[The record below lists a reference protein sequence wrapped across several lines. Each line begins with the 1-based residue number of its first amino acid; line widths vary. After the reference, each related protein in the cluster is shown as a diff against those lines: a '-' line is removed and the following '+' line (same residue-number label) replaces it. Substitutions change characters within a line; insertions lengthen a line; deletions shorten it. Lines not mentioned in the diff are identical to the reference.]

1 MKKKDLFK
9 NMPYMSPLT
18 NRMDASKEK
27 GFTENFEVIS
37 ATSMI
42 NYETKQEYA
51 AKDLTIV
58 NHYRFEGM
66 SDPGDNN
73 ILYEIATSDGTQGIL
88 VTPYGPDCP
97 AHVADFV
104 ANIPQIEKQHAGS
117 APDTKHAQTPT
128 EDSHAQSLKE
138 TAPKTETPI

>member
-1 MKKKDLFK
+1 MEKNDPLK

-18 NRMDASKEK
+18 NREEASRVK
-27 GFTENFEVIS
+27 GFTENFEVQS
-37 ATSMI
+37 ANSMI
-42 NYETKQEYA
+42 NTATREQYA
-51 AKDLTIV
+51 PADVAVV

-73 ILYEIATSDGTQGIL
+73 VLYEIVTSDGKQGIL

-104 ANIPQIEKQHAGS
+104 AAIPQIEKQRAGTPL
-117 APDTKHAQTPT
+117 PDNDQDT
-128 EDSHAQSLKE
+128 
-138 TAPKTETPI
+138 

>member
-18 NRMDASKEK
+18 NRMEASKQK
-27 GFTENFEVIS
+27 GFTENFEVVS
-37 ATSMI
+37 ATTLK
-42 NYETKQEYA
+42 NHETGKEYGA
-51 AKDLTIV
+51 RDLTIV

-73 ILYEIATSDGTQGIL
+73 ILYEISASDGVQGIL
-88 VTPYGPDCP
+88 VTPYGSDCP

-104 ANIPQIEKQHAGS
+104 ANIPQIEKQHGGTS
-117 APDTKHAQTPT
+117 PDTRHAQTPT
-128 EDSHAQSLKE
+128 ETSHAQILVEEKGHS
-138 TAPKTETPI
+138 